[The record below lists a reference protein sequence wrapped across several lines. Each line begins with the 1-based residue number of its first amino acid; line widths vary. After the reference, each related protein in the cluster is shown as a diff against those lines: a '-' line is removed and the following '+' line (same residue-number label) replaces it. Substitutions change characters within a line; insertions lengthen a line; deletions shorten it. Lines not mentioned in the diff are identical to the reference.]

1 MVAARLMPAIKTML
15 VVAGCLLA
23 LATAGCAG
31 LPGAAKPHDKVVYH
45 FSEGLEQAGNG
56 LRYML
61 NELEVDP
68 ETKIV
73 AVAHAAGVDF
83 LLKGAKDKNGN
94 KYEDRVERLALSGV
108 RFEVCEITLR
118 ERRLSKA
125 QFIDYATFVPSGVAE
140 IVRLQ
145 QREGYAYLK
154 P

>member
-1 MVAARLMPAIKTML
+1 MSAIKTVW
-15 VVAGCLLA
+15 VVAGCLLM
-23 LATAGCAG
+23 LATAGCAR
-31 LPGAAKPHDKVVYH
+31 LPAAAKPHDKVVYH

-56 LRYML
+56 LRYIL
-61 NELEVDP
+61 NQLEVDP
-68 ETKIV
+68 EAKIV

-83 LLKGAKDKNGN
+83 LLKGAKDKYGN

-118 ERRLSKA
+118 ERRLSKG
-125 QFIDYATFVPSGVAE
+125 QFLDYATFVPSGVAE

-145 QREGYAYLK
+145 QREGDAYLK

>member
-1 MVAARLMPAIKTML
+1 MPATGRALIA
-15 VVAGCLLA
+15 AGCALLLA
-23 LATAGCAG
+23 LSGCAG
-31 LPGAAKPHDKVVYH
+31 LDRAPVTQNKVVYH

-56 LRYML
+56 LRYMR
-61 NELEVDP
+61 NQLEVDP
-68 ETKIV
+68 EAKIV

-94 KYEDRVERLALSGV
+94 KYEDIVERLAFGGV

-125 QFIDYATFVPSGVAE
+125 QFIDYVSFVPSGVAE

>member
-1 MVAARLMPAIKTML
+1 MAAIRTAL
-15 VVAGCLLA
+15 VIVGCLLA

-31 LPGAAKPHDKVVYH
+31 LGNEASPHEKVVYH
-45 FSEGLEQAGNG
+45 FSDGLEQAGNG
-56 LRYML
+56 LRYMR
-61 NELEVDP
+61 NQLEVDP
-68 ETKIV
+68 EAKIV

-83 LLKGAKDKNGN
+83 LLKGARDKNGN
-94 KYEDRVERLALSGV
+94 KYEDRVERLALGGV

>member
-1 MVAARLMPAIKTML
+1 MRAATR
-15 VVAGCLLA
+15 A
-23 LATAGCAG
+23 LFAAGCALLVMMSG
-31 LPGAAKPHDKVVYH
+31 CAGPSSAAGRHDRVVYH

-56 LRYML
+56 LRYMR
-61 NELEVDP
+61 NQLEVDP
-68 ETKIV
+68 DAKIV

-94 KYEDRVERLALSGV
+94 KYADVVERLALGGV

-118 ERRLSKA
+118 ERGLSKQ
-125 QFIDYATFVPSGVAE
+125 QFIDYVTFVPSGVAE
-140 IVRLQ
+140 VTRLQ

>member
-1 MVAARLMPAIKTML
+1 MKAFVTAACA
-15 VVAGCLLA
+15 LA
-23 LATAGCAG
+23 LANAGCAS
-31 LPGAAKPHDKVVYH
+31 LRSEAPPPDKVVYH

-61 NELEVDP
+61 NELEVNPDA
-68 ETKIV
+68 KIV

-83 LLKGAKDKNGN
+83 LLKGAKDKYGN

-125 QFIDYATFVPSGVAE
+125 QFIDYVSFVPSGVAE

>member
-1 MVAARLMPAIKTML
+1 ML
-15 VVAGCLLA
+15 T
-23 LATAGCAG
+23 ATRVLIAAGCA
-31 LPGAAKPHDKVVYH
+31 LSLAASGCASLQKEATPHDKVVYH

-68 ETKIV
+68 DAKIV

-83 LLKGAKDKNGN
+83 LLKGARDKNGN

-108 RFEVCEITLR
+108 QFEVCEITLR

>member
-1 MVAARLMPAIKTML
+1 MSQPMSAIKTAW
-15 VVAGCLLA
+15 VVAGCVLA
-23 LATAGCAG
+23 LAAAGCAG
-31 LPGAAKPHDKVVYH
+31 FPAAAKPHDKVVYH
-45 FSEGLEQAGNG
+45 FSEGLEQAGSG

-61 NELEVDP
+61 NQLEVDP
-68 ETKIV
+68 EAKIA

-118 ERRLSKA
+118 ERGLSKA

>member
-1 MVAARLMPAIKTML
+1 MRAAER
-15 VVAGCLLA
+15 A
-23 LATAGCAG
+23 LFAAGCALLLAMSG
-31 LPGAAKPHDKVVYH
+31 CAGPVSTASRHDKVVYH

-56 LRYML
+56 LRYMR
-61 NELEVDP
+61 NQLEIDP
-68 ETKIV
+68 DAKIV

-94 KYEDRVERLALSGV
+94 KYEDIVERLALGGV

-118 ERRLSKA
+118 ERRLSKQ
-125 QFIDYATFVPSGVAE
+125 QFIDFVTFVPSGVAE
-140 IVRLQ
+140 VTRLQ